1 MQCIYSMYFD
11 VVCFVS
17 AFPGQI
23 CSEIGLIH
31 RGLGHNHCK
40 PEFHKVA
47 FVNCFM
53 FPVLPGLFC
62 LCISL
67 SHKFDY
73 STTVIYSKKINI
85 ISSKLSAVSHNSL
98 NYCLTFQAL

>member
-40 PEFHKVA
+40 PEIHKVA
-47 FVNCFM
+47 FVIVSCSQSS
-53 FPVLPGLFC
+53 P
-62 LCISL
+62 
-67 SHKFDY
+67 DY
-73 STTVIYSKKINI
+73 FAYAFLLVINLI
-85 ISSKLSAVSHNSL
+85 ILL
-98 NYCLTFQAL
+98 Q